1 MKRFSTVLLLAG
13 TVAVVYLNSFR
24 GVFQYDDYIVIV
36 DNAGVHSW
44 GAFLAG
50 LPRGIRPLLKFTY
63 TLNWTSG
70 LGLFG
75 FHLVNV
81 TLHAANAVML
91 FLLASKVGGPSVPGF
106 AALLSALLFAVHPV
120 QTEAVTYIC
129 GRSVSLMAF
138 FYLGSLLAYLRG
150 RERGSRLFVYA
161 VSPILFLLATAAK
174 EVALTLPFA
183 LVLCETVRRE
193 RIGWVKALRA
203 QGVHWGLL
211 ASLAVLFIA
220 HAGYGRLLEVCFD
233 IRGVAANL
241 FTQLHGISYLL
252 SRLFLPHSLNF
263 DPDLPVFSGG
273 STVLLPE
280 ALLLS
285 ALLSAGFFGLW
296 KRSPA
301 GFGIL
306 WFFLHLVPTNSFIP
320 RFDVANERQ
329 LYLASWG
336 LFLALASGAD
346 LLRKKRGERWVTA
359 VAVLLVVVLGGFTV
373 SRNAVYRS
381 QVALWEDTVRSSP
394 GKARVQNNLGYA
406 YELAGR
412 FKEAE
417 AAYLK
422 ALLTDPGYSLAR
434 WNLKGMKAKLKTP
447 RLPASPAAPA
457 APAAGAAP
465 AREAAPAAPGG

>member
-1 MKRFSTVLLLAG
+1 MKRLSPVLILAG

-24 GVFQYDDYIVIV
+24 GAFQYDDYLVIV
-36 DNAGVHSW
+36 DNSGVHSW
-44 GAFLAG
+44 SAFLAG

-91 FLLASKVGGPSVPGF
+91 FHFASKAIGASGF

-150 RERGSRLFVYA
+150 RERRSRFLLYLA
-161 VSPILFLLATAAK
+161 SPILFLLATASK

-183 LVLCETVRRE
+183 LVLCEAVRRE
-193 RIGWVKALRA
+193 RTGWGEVLRA
-203 QGVHWGLL
+203 QAVHWVLL
-211 ASLAVLFIA
+211 GSLAVLFIA

-233 IRGVAANL
+233 IRGAADNL
-241 FTQLHGISYLL
+241 STQLHGIPYLL
-252 SRLFLPHSLNF
+252 SRLFLPYSLNF
-263 DPDLPVFSGG
+263 DPDLPVFSGW

-285 ALLSAGFFGLW
+285 ALLGAGFIGLW
-296 KRSPA
+296 KRSAA

-329 LYLASWG
+329 LYLSSWG
-336 LFLALASGAD
+336 LFLALAYGAD
-346 LLRKKRGERWVTA
+346 LLRERCGVRWVTA
-359 VAVLLVVVLGGFTV
+359 VAVLLVVALGGFTV
-373 SRNAVYRS
+373 SRNAVYRT
-381 QVALWEDTVRSSP
+381 QVALWEDTARKSP
-394 GKARVQNNLGYA
+394 GKARVQNNLGYS

-417 AAYLK
+417 AAYRK

-434 WNLKGMKAKLKTP
+434 WNLKGMKAKRKTP
-447 RLPASPAAPA
+447 GSPTPPAAPA
-457 APAAGAAP
+457 APAAGASP